1 MEIRFLLEKK
11 KNICC
16 PIYVQYFVI
25 TCFQL
30 TDSERVFNG
39 APLAIANSI
48 TQSARSFT
56 KLSLAII
63 SLWLSCNIIRKF
75 NYMCVHISGATN
87 LYTSSNEIHLKQI
100 FLMLFFDCKY
110 LHIIHLLLSN
120 DLESPKYLKSDTN
133 VVHLTYPHQSFLCK
147 ARSHK
152 GYWSLHV
159 GWRLSKHKVRGWGGG
174 THGPP
179 QTCPRPLGVHLDRV
193 VIGGHQVL
201 IAGVP
206 HHLTL

>member
-1 MEIRFLLEKK
+1 MEIRSLLEKK
-11 KNICC
+11 KNICS
-16 PIYVQYFVI
+16 IYVQYFVI

-39 APLAIANSI
+39 APLAMANSI

-63 SLWLSCNIIRKF
+63 SLWLSCNITRKF
-75 NYMCVHISGATN
+75 NYICMHVSEDTN
-87 LYTSSNEIHLKQI
+87 LYISLNKMHVKKF
-100 FLMLFFDCKY
+100 FLMFSFDCKY
-110 LHIIHLLLSN
+110 LHIIRLLFSN

-159 GWRLSKHKVRGWGGG
+159 RWRLSKHKV
-174 THGPP
+174 
-179 QTCPRPLGVHLDRV
+179 
-193 VIGGHQVL
+193 
-201 IAGVP
+201 
-206 HHLTL
+206 